1 MPFPLITGTYTMR
14 LNLKTL
20 TQKFL
25 FFFIISV
32 VTVFTFELSQFFV
45 SQADRVHIISITA
58 AFITASQLRFG
69 KKVTPAIVLAL
80 LYQYIFI
87 SNRPLDVALVFSLFY
102 PMTSLFFIY
111 IYKKASFTL
120 TQFDYTLRATYY
132 ISIMGVL
139 YPIGASIGMIHIA
152 EMLNYPFMSSPEY
165 LAYSALGSSIS
176 QLLLT
181 PLLFAFIGFPF
192 KEFNNNYLILD
203 KDMRKINQ
211 TTGLYYTWLSLC
223 SLTIIFTF
231 FSHDPLVLN
240 ALCLL
245 LVPIIGLGVGNFG
258 IIQPYLISTIVCLI
272 SAESAVYNYNQDII
286 SSSTF
291 YSMIAILFAI
301 TTLIMLLSAQSVKN
315 FLTNR
320 AAIEKERRDP
330 YTGLFS
336 ISQLSHDLSQSTD
349 YVMTYI
355 DLAEIS
361 NRLHSLGFEGKAL
374 LMRNVSE
381 FICDFTHHRGIA
393 YLPPFSQGILY
404 LLPNSPSIRHEIK
417 DIAQSLAKFIF
428 QWQEQSIQLI
438 NQKVVCC
445 KLNKNIDIDLL
456 LSTLCTPNA
465 NFDHG
470 ININWV
476 TLKQNEERKI
486 DKLSRIQSAF
496 DNNKFILFCQPY
508 LDLKQEDSPLYFEV
522 LIRLTSDK
530 NESQPLSPA
539 EFFPLINEFGLQVE
553 LDKWVIEHTFKVLN
567 KYLTDWDSI
576 GRCSINLTAQA
587 LNDSTLADYIF
598 SLATKHSIPLKKI
611 CFEITESAALTNE
624 QQAIKTI
631 ERLRLEGC
639 KIALD
644 DFGTG
649 YASFDYLRRLPI
661 DILKI
666 DGSFVR
672 NITENKV
679 DQTIVNTISQ
689 VAKGMSLSTVAEFVE
704 TSEHISLL
712 RNMDIH
718 YAQGYAIAKPVPLIE
733 LLTNKITNK
742 PSDVTPVELVIQLP

>member
-1 MPFPLITGTYTMR
+1 MR
-14 LNLKTL
+14 LNLKDIA
-20 TQKFL
+20 QKLL
-25 FFFIISV
+25 FFFVISV

-69 KKVTPAIVLAL
+69 KKVIPAIASAL
-80 LYQYIFI
+80 LYQYIII
-87 SNRPLDVALVFSLFY
+87 SQRPIDIALSFSLFY
-102 PMTSLFFIY
+102 PLISLLFIK
-111 IYKKASFTL
+111 IYYRASSTL
-120 TQFDYTLRATYY
+120 SQFDYTLKATYY
-132 ISIMGVL
+132 IGIMGVL
-139 YPIGASIGMIHIA
+139 YPVVATISMIHLA
-152 EMLNYPFMSSPEY
+152 DFLNYPFMSTPEY

-181 PLLFAFIGFPF
+181 PLLFIFIGFPF
-192 KEFNNNYLILD
+192 KEFTNTYLSLD
-203 KDMRKINQ
+203 RAMRKINS
-211 TTGLYYTWLSLC
+211 TPGLYWAWICLC
-223 SLTIIFTF
+223 SLTIIFALL
-231 FSHDPLVLN
+231 SNDPLVLN

-258 IIQPYLISTIVCLI
+258 IILPYCISTLICLI
-272 SAESAVYNYNQDII
+272 SAENAVYNYNQGII
-286 SSSTF
+286 NPSTF

-301 TTLIMLLSAQSVKN
+301 TTLILLLSAQSVKN
-315 FLTNR
+315 FLTNK

-336 ISQLSHDLSQSTD
+336 ISQLSHDLSQSND
-349 YVMTYI
+349 YVMIYI

-381 FICDFTHHRGIA
+381 FICDFTHNRGVA

-417 DIAQSLAKFIF
+417 DIAQALVKFKF

-438 NQKVVCC
+438 NQKIVCC
-445 KLNKNIDIDLL
+445 KLEKNIDKDLL
-456 LSTLCTPNA
+456 LSTLCTPNE
-465 NFDHG
+465 NFTQG
-470 ININWV
+470 GQINWV
-476 TLKQNEERKI
+476 VLNQNEERKI

-496 DNNKFILFCQPY
+496 DDNKFILFCQPY
-508 LDLKQEDSPLYFEV
+508 LDLKQPNSPLYFEV
-522 LIRLTSDK
+522 LIRLSADK
-530 NESQPLSPA
+530 KDQNPLSPA
-539 EFFPLINEFGLQVE
+539 EFFPLVNEFGLQVK
-553 LDKWVIEHTFKVLN
+553 LDKWVIKHTFKALHLELINWQVL
-567 KYLTDWDSI
+567 

-587 LNDSTLADYIF
+587 LNDTTLSDYIC
-598 SLATKHSIPLKKI
+598 SLAKKYEIPLEKI

-624 QQAIKTI
+624 KQAVNTI
-631 ERLRLEGC
+631 EHLRLHGC

-689 VAKGMSLSTVAEFVE
+689 VAQGMSLITVAEFVE
-704 TSEHISLL
+704 STDHIALL
-712 RNMDIH
+712 RSMDIH
-718 YAQGYAIAKPVPLIE
+718 YAQGYAIAKPLPLKE
-733 LLTNKITNK
+733 LLMNKITKQDSNI
-742 PSDVTPVELVIQLP
+742 TPVEVVI

>member
-1 MPFPLITGTYTMR
+1 MPFLLMTGTYTMR
-14 LNLKTL
+14 LNLKDIA
-20 TQKFL
+20 QKLL
-25 FFFIISV
+25 FFFVISV

-69 KKVTPAIVLAL
+69 KKVIPAIASAL
-80 LYQYIFI
+80 LYQYIII
-87 SNRPLDVALVFSLFY
+87 SQRPIDIALSFSLFY
-102 PMTSLFFIY
+102 PLISLLFIK
-111 IYKKASFTL
+111 IYYRASSTL
-120 TQFDYTLRATYY
+120 SQFDYTLKATYY
-132 ISIMGVL
+132 IGIMGVL
-139 YPIGASIGMIHIA
+139 YPVVATISMIHLA
-152 EMLNYPFMSSPEY
+152 DFLNYPFMSTPEY

-181 PLLFAFIGFPF
+181 PLLFIFIGFPF
-192 KEFNNNYLILD
+192 KEFTNTYLSLD
-203 KDMRKINQ
+203 RAMRKINS
-211 TTGLYYTWLSLC
+211 TPGLYWAWICLC
-223 SLTIIFTF
+223 SLTIIFALL
-231 FSHDPLVLN
+231 SNDPLVLN

-258 IIQPYLISTIVCLI
+258 IILPYCISTLICLI
-272 SAESAVYNYNQDII
+272 SAENAVYNYNQGII
-286 SSSTF
+286 NPSTF

-301 TTLIMLLSAQSVKN
+301 TTLILLLSAQSVKN
-315 FLTNR
+315 FLTNK

-336 ISQLSHDLSQSTD
+336 ISQLSHDLSQSND
-349 YVMTYI
+349 YVMIYI

-381 FICDFTHHRGIA
+381 FICDFTHNRGVA

-417 DIAQSLAKFIF
+417 DIAQALVKFKF

-438 NQKVVCC
+438 NQKIVCC
-445 KLNKNIDIDLL
+445 KLEKNIDKDLL
-456 LSTLCTPNA
+456 LSTLCTPNE
-465 NFDHG
+465 NFTQG
-470 ININWV
+470 GQINWV
-476 TLKQNEERKI
+476 VLNQNEERKI

-496 DNNKFILFCQPY
+496 DDNKFILFCQPY
-508 LDLKQEDSPLYFEV
+508 LDLKQPNSPLYFEV
-522 LIRLTSDK
+522 LIRLSADK
-530 NESQPLSPA
+530 KDQNPLSPA
-539 EFFPLINEFGLQVE
+539 EFFPLVNEFGLQVK
-553 LDKWVIEHTFKVLN
+553 LDKWVIKHTFKALHLELINWQVL
-567 KYLTDWDSI
+567 

-587 LNDSTLADYIF
+587 LNDTTLSDYIC
-598 SLATKHSIPLKKI
+598 SLAKKYEIPLEKI

-624 QQAIKTI
+624 KQAVNTI
-631 ERLRLEGC
+631 EHLRLHGC

-689 VAKGMSLSTVAEFVE
+689 VAQGMSLITVAEFVE
-704 TSEHISLL
+704 STDHIALL
-712 RNMDIH
+712 RSMDIH
-718 YAQGYAIAKPVPLIE
+718 YAQGYAIAKPLPLKE
-733 LLTNKITNK
+733 LLMNKITKQDSNI
-742 PSDVTPVELVIQLP
+742 TPVEVVI

>member
-1 MPFPLITGTYTMR
+1 MPFLLMTGTYTMR
-14 LNLKTL
+14 LNLKDIA
-20 TQKFL
+20 QKLL
-25 FFFIISV
+25 FFFVISV

-69 KKVTPAIVLAL
+69 KKVIPAIASAL
-80 LYQYIFI
+80 LYQYIII
-87 SNRPLDVALVFSLFY
+87 SQRPIDIALSFSLFY
-102 PMTSLFFIY
+102 PLISLLFIK
-111 IYKKASFTL
+111 IYYRASSTL
-120 TQFDYTLRATYY
+120 SQFDYTLKATYY
-132 ISIMGVL
+132 IGIMGVL
-139 YPIGASIGMIHIA
+139 YPVVATISMIHLA
-152 EMLNYPFMSSPEY
+152 DFLNYPFMSKPEY

-181 PLLFAFIGFPF
+181 PLLFIFIGFPF
-192 KEFNNNYLILD
+192 KEFTNTYLSLD
-203 KDMRKINQ
+203 RAMRKINS
-211 TTGLYYTWLSLC
+211 TPGLYWAWICLC
-223 SLTIIFTF
+223 SLTIIFALL
-231 FSHDPLVLN
+231 SNDPLVLN

-258 IIQPYLISTIVCLI
+258 IILPYCISTLICLI
-272 SAESAVYNYNQDII
+272 SAENAVYNYNQGII
-286 SSSTF
+286 NPSTF

-301 TTLIMLLSAQSVKN
+301 TTLILLLSAQSVKN
-315 FLTNR
+315 FLTNK

-336 ISQLSHDLSQSTD
+336 ISQLSHDLSQSND
-349 YVMTYI
+349 YVMIYI

-381 FICDFTHHRGIA
+381 FICDFTHNRGVA

-404 LLPNSPSIRHEIK
+404 LLPNSPTIRHEIK
-417 DIAQSLAKFIF
+417 DIAQALVKFKF

-438 NQKVVCC
+438 NQKIVCC
-445 KLNKNIDIDLL
+445 KLEKNIDKDLL
-456 LSTLCTPNA
+456 LSTLCTPNE
-465 NFDHG
+465 NFTQG
-470 ININWV
+470 SQINWV
-476 TLKQNEERKI
+476 VLNQDEVRKI

-496 DNNKFILFCQPY
+496 ADNKFILFCQPY
-508 LDLKQEDSPLYFEV
+508 LDLKQPNSPLYFEV
-522 LIRLTSDK
+522 LIRLSADK
-530 NESQPLSPA
+530 KDQNPLTPA
-539 EFFPLINEFGLQVE
+539 EFFPLVNEFGLQVK
-553 LDKWVIEHTFKVLN
+553 LDQWVIKHTFKALHLELIN
-567 KYLTDWDSI
+567 WQEL

-587 LNDSTLADYIF
+587 LNDTTLSDYIC
-598 SLATKHSIPLKKI
+598 SLAKKYEIPLEKI

-624 QQAIKTI
+624 KQAVKTI
-631 ERLRLEGC
+631 EHLRRHGC

-689 VAKGMSLSTVAEFVE
+689 VAQGMSLITVAEFVE
-704 TSEHISLL
+704 SPDHIKLL
-712 RNMDIH
+712 RAMDIH
-718 YAQGYAIAKPVPLIE
+718 YAQGYAIAKPLPLKE
-733 LLTNKITNK
+733 LLMNKITKQDSNI
-742 PSDVTPVELVIQLP
+742 TPVEVVI